1 MSEDIDIRGTNL
13 VNELVDNFNDEL
25 RNTPDFYKRREWH
38 WKRVADILRRFD
50 VVPTGKLRV
59 VEEVECRNTGKDEA
73 WCEWLKCPCGESTRV
88 GSNYCPGCG
97 NKIKRA

>member
-1 MSEDIDIRGTNL
+1 MNTERKPLLSDEDIRIVYSPYMKYRIKQGM
-13 VNELVDNFNDEL
+13 EGM
-25 RNTPDFYKRREWH
+25 
-38 WKRVADILRRFD
+38 D
-50 VVPTGKLRV
+50 VRDYYEDLITTGKLRV

>member
-59 VEEVECRNTGKDEA
+59 VEEVEYLSDGGCSNCGNTIYSDAGIERPNAD
-73 WCEWLKCPCGESTRV
+73 WF
-88 GSNYCPGCG
+88 CPGCG